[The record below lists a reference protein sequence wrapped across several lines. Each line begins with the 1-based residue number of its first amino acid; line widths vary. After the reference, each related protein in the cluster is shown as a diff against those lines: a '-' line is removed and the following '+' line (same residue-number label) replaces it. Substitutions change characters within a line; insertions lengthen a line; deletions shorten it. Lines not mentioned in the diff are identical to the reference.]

1 MKLPCAK
8 QIPFVVCGLSF
19 LQPAMTN
26 IQYQNLT
33 LIATALILGSK
44 FNLTEISLM
53 WLKEKSVSALSEFL
67 SDAKLSTDQMQQL
80 YQLRTQQLY
89 KITGGYFIIDDTMVH
104 HTKFCKWIHGVNIL
118 FDHAFGTNLKAKC
131 IVFLYFNDGNGIKF
145 FIDFRIFYK
154 EDSKMPWYRKA
165 KYVHKKK
172 YDLAIEMIDN
182 AIKNGLPACM
192 VLAD

>member
-19 LQPAMTN
+19 LQAAMTN

-80 YQLRTQQLY
+80 YLLRIRQLY
-89 KITGGYFIIDDTMVH
+89 NIKCGYFIIDDTMVH
-104 HTKFCKWIHGVNIL
+104 HTKFCKWIHGVSIL

-131 IVFLYFNDGNGIKF
+131 IVFLYFDDGNGVKF
-145 FIDFRIFYK
+145 FIDFRIYYK
-154 EDSKMPWYRKA
+154 EDNKMPWHRKA
-165 KYVHKKK
+165 KYVHKKS
-172 YDLAIEMIDN
+172 MT
-182 AIKNGLPACM
+182 LP
-192 VLAD
+192 LK

>member
-53 WLKEKSVSALSEFL
+53 WLKEKRFSALSEFL

-80 YQLRTQQLY
+80 YLLRIRQLY
-89 KITGGYFIIDDTMVH
+89 KIKCGS
-104 HTKFCKWIHGVNIL
+104 
-118 FDHAFGTNLKAKC
+118 GTP
-131 IVFLYFNDGNGIKF
+131 FL
-145 FIDFRIFYK
+145 
-154 EDSKMPWYRKA
+154 
-165 KYVHKKK
+165 
-172 YDLAIEMIDN
+172 L
-182 AIKNGLPACM
+182 
-192 VLAD
+192 